1 MEPVIRS
8 LTLKGF
14 RSFGSE
20 QVSFDNPTFL
30 VGQNGAG
37 KSKLLDALAFMA
49 DAMSAPLSAVIA
61 KRGGVSALAHKIP
74 GAQPVP
80 NLGLAVDLGRLNGNI
95 QSGHYAFEIRF
106 LPDYNFEVVQEQ
118 CTVKVEQD
126 TFYFKRGK
134 DEQSYMSNIEGLYP
148 LLDPQSLGILS
159 ISGYAQFA
167 PVARALSGIRVYS
180 IDPTRVREPQTP
192 DSGLG
197 LFSDGSNVA
206 SVLREIERR
215 SGEDVVEIGEFLAAM
230 LPHKVQVRPIQ
241 EGKKLSIEFVQ
252 EWEGKNLTL
261 EASSMSDGTLR
272 ALGLLVAVYQHP
284 APSVIV
290 FEEPESTVHPGAL
303 GVILDLI
310 HVARHRAQVVV
321 TTHSSELLDAGKWIE
336 DRHLRVVYWEDGA
349 SHVSSLGRAPR
360 EALRENL
367 MGAGELLRSGL
378 LDTAPIA
385 RDVVEPSL
393 FEALP

>member
-37 KSKLLDALAFMA
+37 KSKLADALAFLA

-74 GAQPVP
+74 GAEPVTT
-80 NLGLAVDLGRLNGNI
+80 LGLAVDLGRLNGKI

-118 CTVKVEQD
+118 CTVKVGND

-134 DEQSYMSNIEGLYP
+134 DEQSSNIEGLYP
-148 LLDPQSLGILS
+148 LLDPQSLGMLS

-167 PVARALSGIRVYS
+167 PVARALAGIGVYS
-180 IDPTRVREPQTP
+180 IDPARVREPQTP

-197 LFSDGSNVA
+197 LLFDGRNAA

-215 SGEDVVEIGEFLAAM
+215 SSEDIVEIGEFLAAM
-230 LPHKVQVRPIQ
+230 LPHKVQVRSIQ
-241 EGKKLSIEFVQ
+241 QGNKISIEFVQ
-252 EWEGKNLTL
+252 EWDGKTL
-261 EASSMSDGTLR
+261 MFEASSMSDGTLR
-272 ALGLLVAVYQHP
+272 ALGLLAAVYQHP

-321 TTHSSELLDAGKWIE
+321 TTHSPELLDAGKWIE
-336 DRHLRVVYWEDGA
+336 DRHLRVVYWQDGA
-349 SHVSSLGRAPR
+349 SHVAPIGKASR

-367 MGAGELLRSGL
+367 MGAGELLRSNV
-378 LDTAPIA
+378 LDTPPFA
-385 RDVVEPSL
+385 REVTEPSL